1 MKICKEP
8 GCNREVRHPKTGQC
22 SRCYQR
28 QYLINNREKV
38 MAKRAERKAYYIQ
51 QQKNI
56 ADDQRR
62 ARAEATA
69 RPKVIRDFTHGS
81 LMHLTTNKFEGA
93 VAGILKG
100 RNTLQ
105 GVRR

>member
-1 MKICKEP
+1 MQCKER
-8 GCNREVRHPKTGQC
+8 GCDREVTHPKTGQC

-28 QYLINNREKV
+28 QYLIDNREKIE
-38 MAKRAERKAYYIQ
+38 ANRRARKAYFTQ

-56 ADDQRR
+56 ADDQRK

-69 RPKVIRDFTHGS
+69 RPLVQRDFTHGS
-81 LMHLTTNKFEGA
+81 LMHAPVNKLEGI
-93 VAGILKG
+93 VNGILSG